1 MYIRK
6 IHLENFRN
14 YTGLDLDVGPSVNIF
29 YGNNAQGKTNI
40 IESIYVGA
48 SVASHR
54 TAKDQDLIRFGS
66 DGYKIDLLIACDGGY
81 DTELSAQYTANP
93 KPKRVLRQDGAE
105 IRRISDY
112 IGICNTVIFA
122 PEDLNIVKGA
132 PSARRKFL
140 NTIIM
145 KVSPTYVNLLGEIGR
160 LIEQKNATLK
170 DARFGHSNGD
180 IGSTLDFWDFSIAD
194 LSADIILNRYRFARL
209 LSGMAAKHHASISGG
224 KEELSLDYDT
234 IGGTVSVLEG
244 FLSENGVYDDFMA
257 GKLSQGK
264 YGAIKAML
272 SEAVLS
278 KLRSSREYDL
288 DKGISSIGINKD
300 DLNIKLEGLQ
310 MRNFSSQGQ
319 QRSAALAL
327 KLAELEI
334 IRRFVSS
341 TPILLLDDVFSELDS
356 SRRASLVTAMT
367 DAQIFITC
375 TEKEMIAGELEG
387 LIGTN
392 QANYYKVSAGTVIPE

>member
-1 MYIRK
+1 MYIRR

-14 YTGLDLDVGPSVNIF
+14 YIGLDLDVGPYVNIF
-29 YGNNAQGKTNI
+29 YGDNAQGKTNI

-54 TAKDQDLIRFGS
+54 TAKDQDMIRFGS
-66 DGYKIDLLIACDGGY
+66 DGYKIDLEIACDGGY
-81 DTELSAQYTANP
+81 DTVLSAQYTGNP
-93 KPKRVLRQDGAE
+93 KPNRILMQDGGN

-132 PSARRKFL
+132 PAARRKFL

-145 KVSPTYVNLLGEIGR
+145 KVSPTYVNLLGEINR
-160 LIEQKNATLK
+160 LFEQKNATLK
-170 DARFGHSNGD
+170 DARFGHGQD
-180 IGSTLDFWDFSIAD
+180 DTATTLDFWDFSISD
-194 LSADIILNRYRFARL
+194 LSAEIVLYRYRFAKL
-209 LSGMAAKHHASISGG
+209 LSEMAAKHHASISGG
-224 KEELSLDYDT
+224 AEKLSLDYDT
-234 IGGTVSVLEG
+234 IGGIVSVLEG
-244 FLSENGVYDDFMA
+244 FLSENGVYNDFMA

-264 YGAIKAML
+264 YGAIKGIL
-272 SEAVLS
+272 SDAVLS
-278 KLRSSREYDL
+278 KLRSAREYDL
-288 DKGISSIGINKD
+288 DKGISSVGINKD
-300 DLNIKLEGLQ
+300 DLDIKLEGLQ
-310 MRNFSSQGQ
+310 MRSFSSQGQ

-334 IRRFVSS
+334 IRKFVSS

-375 TEKEMIAGELEG
+375 TDKEMIADELG
-387 LIGTN
+387 SLIGGN
-392 QANYYKVSAGTVIPE
+392 KANYYRVSAGTVIPE